1 MENKYDYLLIGAGLY
16 NCVLA
21 HELAK
26 HGKSVLIFEKN
37 DFIGGT
43 CYTENIDGIE
53 VHKFGPHIFRTNNK
67 EVWKYMEQFT
77 EFNNFINCPVANY
90 NGELY
95 NLPFNMNT
103 FHEIWND
110 VITPEDAI
118 NKIQSDIPDEIKNK
132 TPENLEEQV
141 IKLVGTTIYKKL
153 VKEYTEKQWGKD
165 CKELPPEIIKRLPV
179 RLTYNNNY
187 FNDRYQGI
195 PVNGYTK
202 ILENMCKDSVVVLNK
217 EIHNIEELIEESKD
231 IVDKI
236 IYTGCIDQLFGYKF
250 GQLEYRGL
258 KFAHRKENVNNY
270 QGVAVMN
277 YTDKNHPY
285 TRITEHKH
293 FTLGDDLPYTIISE
307 EYSITA
313 TGDPSKSYYPIND
326 KKNVEL
332 YNKYVEELNRF
343 NKENNIEVILGGRL
357 GNYKYYDMT
366 NTIEAALNFVNKL
379 IKE

>member
-1 MENKYDYLLIGAGLY
+1 MNKYDYLLIGAGLY

-21 HELAK
+21 NELTK
-26 HGKSVLIFEKN
+26 HGKSVLIIEKN

-43 CYTENIDGIE
+43 CYTEDIDGIT

-67 EVWKYMEQFT
+67 EVWKYIEQFT
-77 EFNNFINCPVANY
+77 EFNNFINSPVANY

-110 VITPEDAI
+110 VITPEDAY

-187 FNDRYQGI
+187 FNDRCQGI
-195 PVNGYTK
+195 PINGYTK
-202 ILENMCKDSVVVLNK
+202 ILEEMCKNSDVTLNK
-217 EIHNIEELIEESKD
+217 EIHNIEELIEESKG
-231 IVDKI
+231 IADKV
-236 IYTGCIDQLFGYKF
+236 IYTGCIDQLFNYKF

-258 KFAHRKENVNNY
+258 EFKHRKENVNNY

-293 FTLGDDLPYTIISE
+293 FTLGDDFDYTIVSE
-307 EYSITA
+307 EYSVSA
-313 TGDPSKSYYPIND
+313 TGDPSKSYYPIN
-326 KKNVEL
+326 NERNTEL
-332 YNKYVEELNRF
+332 YNKYVDELNKF
-343 NKENNIEVILGGRL
+343 NEENNIKVILGGRL

-366 NTIEAALNFVNKL
+366 NTIETALNFVNEL

>member
-1 MENKYDYLLIGAGLY
+1 MNKYDYLLIGAGLY

-21 HELAK
+21 NELTK
-26 HGKSVLIFEKN
+26 HGKSVLIIEKN
-37 DFIGGT
+37 SFIGGT
-43 CYTENIDGIE
+43 CYTEDIDGIT

-77 EFNNFINCPVANY
+77 EFNNFINSPVANY

-110 VITPEDAI
+110 VITPEDAY

-195 PVNGYTK
+195 PTNGYTK
-202 ILENMCKDSVVVLNK
+202 ILEEMCKNSDVVLNK

-231 IVDKI
+231 VADKV
-236 IYTGCIDQLFGYKF
+236 IYTGCIDQLFNYKF

-258 KFAHRKENVNNY
+258 EFKHRKENVNNY

-293 FTLGDDLPYTIISE
+293 FTLGDDLDYTIVSE
-307 EYSITA
+307 EYSISA
-313 TGDPSKSYYPIND
+313 TGDPSKSYYPIN
-326 KKNVEL
+326 NERNTEL
-332 YNKYVEELNRF
+332 YNKYADELNKF
-343 NKENNIEVILGGRL
+343 NEENSIEVILGGRL

-366 NTIEAALNFVNKL
+366 NTIEAALNFVNEL